1 MGVRLLDRPEGDK
14 LQASVTFVGLDRER
28 CDHGGNSD
36 REYGWFDFRSMVG
49 KEGWSGAT
57 LRFFER
63 VSQPRVEFS
72 RDSFG
77 RSYPVE
83 QSWDNLPLRRLID
96 AKVRV
101 LDRHNEK
108 LDIHEE
114 QLATVIAVVRSSLIA
129 AASLL
134 DEIGNLW
141 WDMPTPHQNGR

>member
-1 MGVRLLDRPEGDK
+1 
-14 LQASVTFVGLDRER
+14 
-28 CDHGGNSD
+28 
-36 REYGWFDFRSMVG
+36 MVG

-108 LDIHEE
+108 LDIPDE
-114 QLATVIAVVRSSLIA
+114 QLDRKSVGKGQRGSERVDL
-129 AASLL
+129 
-134 DEIGNLW
+134 G
-141 WDMPTPHQNGR
+141 GRRIIKKKKTKI